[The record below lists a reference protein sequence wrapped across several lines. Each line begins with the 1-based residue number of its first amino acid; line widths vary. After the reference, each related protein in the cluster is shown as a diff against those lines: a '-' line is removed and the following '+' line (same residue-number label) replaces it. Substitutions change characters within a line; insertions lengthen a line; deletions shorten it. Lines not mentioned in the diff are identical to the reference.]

1 MVMFAPGGIAGLLA
15 RQQPLVRA
23 RQLHRVLPSYAA
35 AALTGLIALTGLSMV
50 IEISYQLAVNASD
63 GPQMSFMHV
72 AFNAASP
79 LPWLIALVLLVGGGA
94 LFLRAGRWAL
104 MAYDEAL
111 AAARARG
118 AAS

>member
-1 MVMFAPGGIAGLLA
+1 
-15 RQQPLVRA
+15 
-23 RQLHRVLPSYAA
+23 
-35 AALTGLIALTGLSMV
+35 
-50 IEISYQLAVNASD
+50 
-63 GPQMSFMHV
+63 MHV
-72 AFNAASP
+72 ALNAASP
-79 LPWLIALVLLVGGGA
+79 FPWLIALVLLVGGGA